1 MMLRRLLAILAL
13 VSGLTAVAVPA
24 HAWGNSSDSST
35 VAAADQASSGTRAD
49 CECDER
55 GKCVAA
61 TTTKRQKSPPKRK
74 LAKISVPSVLI
85 GADRSL
91 E

>member
-1 MMLRRLLAILAL
+1 MLRRLLAILAL

-24 HAWGNSSDSST
+24 QAWGNNNSSST
-35 VAAADQASSGTRAD
+35 VAAADHASSSTHAD
-49 CECDER
+49 CECDEH
-55 GKCVAA
+55 GNCEAA
-61 TTTKRQKSPPKRK
+61 STTKRQKAPPKRK
-74 LAKISVPSVLI
+74 AAKVSVPSVLI